1 MGLIID
7 DQEFIDQ
14 IGPVTFKRNNKGKKV
29 SILILKGC
37 ERGNFK
43 KIELRDSLLE
53 LMICG
58 IMIFCS
64 FMVFV

>member
-14 IGPVTFKRNNKGKKV
+14 IGPVTFKSNNKGKKV

-37 ERGNFK
+37 DRVKKEGIFK
-43 KIELRDSLLE
+43 KLS
-53 LMICG
+53 
-58 IMIFCS
+58 
-64 FMVFV
+64 